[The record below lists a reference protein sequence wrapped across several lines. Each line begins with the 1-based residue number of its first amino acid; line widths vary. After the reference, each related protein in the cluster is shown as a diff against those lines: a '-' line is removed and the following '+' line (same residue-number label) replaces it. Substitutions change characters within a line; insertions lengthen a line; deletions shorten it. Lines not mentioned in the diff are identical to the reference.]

1 MTGAEQILKAA
12 GDAILYQIKVKQP
25 LFLVEIEPVDLQ
37 PETIL
42 AQLARI
48 GRWGWRTEHQ
58 AAAAWAAVQL
68 ASRSDAEDLQDEGGF
83 RGLFFR
89 ELGRE
94 FSLND
99 WQDTYGYH
107 IRRFLEV
114 TFPSVEL
121 PEPGPWHLVGAVYRH
136 AGIPAVLKESY
147 AQFVSNMLR
156 GELSFSFD
164 EYQKNLRAFPSQ
176 VARQFLESR
185 AGYEFTRDLA
195 RQVARVYQG
204 SNTSVALPAWSSRL
218 IEAVVSSLRES
229 GASARKLKV
238 PKGFSKPYLCLDA
251 ETYSLR
257 ILFDSRG
264 VREKFYWADA
274 RPVLYPFQPVKG
286 TNSPEFRSGVT
297 SASEPIAPWWTPAQ
311 GGWAVFRVDDGAL
324 VTSGSPQD
332 ERSVG
337 VGDYYLVTDNVAAV
351 PEAVIQD
358 SEVALD
364 VEGLDEPVWDYW
376 ILRVSLRP
384 GSSIPEFGLHTDGA
398 LPKPELEWIRPG
410 KHRTNWGASI
420 FLDQLPG
427 VRLKPWNSALASEFT
442 LTLEDGDGEIE
453 IAVPGDG
460 EVKSLPVR
468 CPDSGYLAVRRR
480 NLSREIVGRLGFG
493 AIPSG
498 CQIYPPSDV
507 LRTDETAQIPV
518 DLPSGVTVEWSV
530 PVARIASN
538 IYEIAAHERRLEG
551 VLRFATC
558 SVPFN
563 LRLPRAGVAVELDG
577 KDQSVLWTEFAGRNY
592 AIRMEL
598 PAGVAS
604 TLFVAGE
611 ETFYPLL
618 NQPSNARAWVQK
630 VPLVHFR
637 DAVLVCPCWAGELTL
652 RLRTR
657 ASETSDINTGCYL
670 ISAQRLAGEL
680 MSLSVQSGIFQIPVV
695 GPMLLK
701 YRDLVEQPSPDDLPV
716 PGEEIPAEL
725 SGYLG
730 RLRFLASILDGDG
743 PKSLRRTATAPTDLD
758 TFGLWLE
765 RAIHCARAGLTD
777 SDLDASTP
785 HDTIA
790 ALPVPRWSLKIAALM
805 EELRQNGTLP
815 ALVEDF
821 RLSFGC
827 GMTARRPALCDRKG
841 GADLWHAVN
850 SYRLSFLVPEPKE
863 RDLVIQLRRLD
874 NIIADTANDPVVRF
888 LAQAFQFMNYY
899 RLDRRTMLDTAP
911 FLSWPSLLGPLRTT
925 LNALRAE
932 RTGQPIE
939 CVWPPLGVGLAEISP
954 VIQDSEL
961 ERRLGRPS
969 LVLSNELKNE
979 IANQ

>member
-1 MTGAEQILKAA
+1 MTAAEQLLKAA
-12 GDAILYQIKVKQP
+12 GDVILHQIKVKQP
-25 LFLVEIEPVDLQ
+25 LFLVEIEPADLQ
-37 PETIL
+37 PEAIL
-42 AQLARI
+42 GHLARI
-48 GRWGWRTEHQ
+48 GRWGWRPEYK

-107 IRRFLEV
+107 IRQFLAV

-136 AGIPAVLKESY
+136 AGIPAVLKASY

-156 GELSFSFD
+156 GELSFSFN
-164 EYQKNLRAFPSQ
+164 EYQKNLNAFPSQ

-204 SNTSVALPAWSSRL
+204 SITSVALPAWSSRL
-218 IEAVVSSLRES
+218 VDAVVNSLRES

-238 PKGFSKPYLCLDA
+238 PKGFAKPYLCLDA

-264 VREKFYWADA
+264 VREKFYWNDA
-274 RPVLYPFQPVKG
+274 RPVLYPFQEVKG
-286 TNSPEFRSGVT
+286 TNPPEFRSGVT
-297 SASEPIAPWWTPAQ
+297 STSEPINPWWTPAH
-311 GGWAVFRVDDGAL
+311 GGWALFRVDDGAL
-324 VTSGSPQD
+324 VTNGSPSD

-337 VGDYYLVTDNVAAV
+337 VGDYYLVTDKVAVV
-351 PEAVIQD
+351 PEAVVQD
-358 SEVALD
+358 SQVALD

-384 GSSIPEFGLHTDGA
+384 GSSIPALGLRIDGA

-410 KHRTNWGASI
+410 RFRTNWGVGI
-420 FLDQLPG
+420 FVDQLPG

-442 LTLEDGDGEIE
+442 LTLEDGDGEME

-460 EVKSLPVR
+460 EVKSLPAR

-493 AIPSG
+493 AIPPG
-498 CQIYPPSDV
+498 CHIYPPTDV
-507 LRTDETAQIPV
+507 LRTDDTAQIALE
-518 DLPSGVTVEWSV
+518 LPSGASVEWSV
-530 PVARIASN
+530 PVSRTAPN
-538 IYEIAAHERRLEG
+538 VYEIAAHERRLEG
-551 VLRFATC
+551 VLRFESC

-577 KDQSVLWTEFAGRNY
+577 KDQPVLWTEFANRNY
-592 AIRMEL
+592 ALRMEL
-598 PAGVAS
+598 PAGAAS

-611 ETFYPLL
+611 ETLYPLL

-637 DAVLVCPCWAGELTL
+637 DAVLVCPSWAGELIL

-657 ASETSDINTGCYL
+657 DSDLSDINTGRYL
-670 ISAQRLAGEL
+670 LSAESLAREL
-680 MSLSVQSGIFQIPVV
+680 LSLPTPSAIFQIPAL
-695 GPMLLK
+695 GDLLSK
-701 YRDLVEQPSPDDLPV
+701 YRNLVAQPSTDELPI
-716 PGEEIPAEL
+716 PSENIPAEL
-725 SGYLG
+725 SKYLG
-730 RLRFLASILDGDG
+730 RLRYLASVLDGRSPQKAVTGSSDIE
-743 PKSLRRTATAPTDLD
+743 DLD
-758 TFGLWLE
+758 PLGIWLE
-765 RAIHCARAGLTD
+765 KAQGCARAGL
-777 SDLDASTP
+777 SDIEINEPPPYDL
-785 HDTIA
+785 IA
-790 ALPVPRWSLKIAALM
+790 ALPVLRWVQQITALI
-805 EELRQNGTLP
+805 EELRQNSALP
-815 ALVEDF
+815 LMVGDF
-821 RLSFGC
+821 RLSFGS
-827 GMTARRPALCDRKG
+827 GMTAGQSALCGRQG
-841 GADLWHAVN
+841 GMALWHAVN
-850 SYRLSFLVPEPKE
+850 SYRLSLKDQMPRE
-863 RDLVIQLRRLD
+863 RDLVVQLRRLET
-874 NIIADTANDPVVRF
+874 IISDPANDLVVRA
-888 LAQAFQFMNYY
+888 LAQAFRFMNYY
-899 RLDRRTMLDTAP
+899 RLGRRAMLDTAP
-911 FLSWPSLLGPLRTT
+911 FVSWPPLLGPLRTT

-932 RTGQPIE
+932 RTGQLIE
-939 CVWPPLGVGLAEISP
+939 SVWPPLGVGLAEISP
-954 VIQDSEL
+954 TAQDTEL

-969 LVLSNELKNE
+969 LAPTNEFKNE
-979 IANQ
+979 IVNQ